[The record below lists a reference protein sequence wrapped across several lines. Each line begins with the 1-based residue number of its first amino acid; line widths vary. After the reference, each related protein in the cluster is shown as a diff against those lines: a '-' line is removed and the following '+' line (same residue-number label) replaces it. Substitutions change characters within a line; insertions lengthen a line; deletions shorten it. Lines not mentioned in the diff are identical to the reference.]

1 MEYLCLVYLDEK
13 QLGGL
18 SKAEM
23 QHLDRGSLE
32 YDEELQR
39 SGHSIVARALS
50 DPKTAMSVRPRAGN
64 VATTDGP
71 FVETKEHLGGFI
83 LINAKD
89 MNEALRI
96 AAKIPVA
103 RFGGIEVRPTLNLE
117 RDSDGNVVLTGE
129 GR

>member
-1 MEYLCLVYLDEK
+1 MEYLCLVYLDDK
-13 QLGGL
+13 QFSGL
-18 SKAEM
+18 SKEEK
-23 QHLDRGSLE
+23 QRVDRGSLE

-39 SGHSIVARALS
+39 SGHAVMARALS
-50 DPKTAMSVRPRAGN
+50 DPKTAVSVRPRAGN

-117 RDSDGNVVLTGE
+117 RDGDGNVVLTRAE
-129 GR
+129 P